1 MAPVGPVFVAGQPR
15 DRSDRHADTTL
26 QSRPRLRTALAS
38 LASHYASLRHLREPR
53 LALLSVVNLLDK
65 SSSSIIVPLLPL
77 YAESLGVGPIYLGL
91 LFALPTAVSAL
102 FSTPFGYL
110 ADRVARKPLVV
121 AGMALSA
128 VGVLGLALVVDPR
141 ALLALRAVDGFGS
154 AMRNAPTT
162 AYLGDLADDENRG
175 RVMAAYQ
182 TLGML
187 SIAVGPA
194 LGGVLVAVGSLATPF
209 LVLGGATLV
218 GATALLRLPPS
229 ERADGPD
236 ADGAGSSLRD
246 ASPSDVRAA
255 ATPTVAALV
264 VSSAVAAVGTNA
276 LNPLLAPLLAATV
289 DAGPTYVSL
298 AWSSFGVGL
307 VLFVPVGGTLADRAG
322 RRRSLVL
329 GKALWAAVVV
339 GLVVGDHRLL
349 PPLLLA
355 LGGVAS
361 AFAGPALGALRYE
374 SAPEGREA
382 SLLGVYGT
390 VGAAGAATGPLL
402 AGLVADE
409 FGLRIAVLG
418 VGLLWT
424 ADAVGIAVGVD
435 ERPANGSAP
444 ERRAAER
451 TN

>member
-1 MAPVGPVFVAGQPR
+1 M
-15 DRSDRHADTTL
+15 

-38 LASHYASLRHLREPR
+38 FASYYASLRHLREPR
-53 LALLSVVNLLDK
+53 LALLSVANLLDK
-65 SSSSIIVPLLPL
+65 SSTSIVVPLLPL
-77 YAESLGVGPIYLGL
+77 YAVSLGVGPVYLGL

-128 VGVLGLALVVDPR
+128 VGVLGLALVADPR

-162 AYLGDLADDENRG
+162 AYLGDLANDENRG
-175 RVMAAYQ
+175 QVMGAYQ

-187 SIAVGPA
+187 SIAAGPA
-194 LGGVLVAVGSLATPF
+194 LGGALVAVGSLATPF

-218 GATALLRLPPS
+218 GAAALVGLPPS
-229 ERADGPD
+229 ERADGTD
-236 ADGAGSSLRD
+236 ADDAGPSLRD
-246 ASPSDVRAA
+246 TSLPDLRAA
-255 ATPTVAALV
+255 ATPTVVALV
-264 VSSAVAAVGTNA
+264 VSSAVAAIGTNA

-322 RRRSLVL
+322 RWRSLVL

-361 AFAGPALGALRYE
+361 AFAGPALVALRYE
-374 SAPEGREA
+374 SAPVGREA

-390 VGAAGAATGPLL
+390 VGAAGAAVGPLL
-402 AGLVADE
+402 AGVVASE
-409 FGLRIAVLG
+409 FGLHTAILA
-418 VGLLWT
+418 VGLLW
-424 ADAVGIAVGVD
+424 AVDAAAIAVGVEAVRETD
-435 ERPANGSAP
+435 SAP
-444 ERRAAER
+444 ERAATER
-451 TN
+451 TE